1 MSSLF
6 DHLSFDLPMPS
17 LSAAS
22 ASGHV
27 DEVDDR
33 GVPAWALGEGE
44 APPPRGARPAGQ
56 NPAIWSFFMSSMF
69 R

>member
-27 DEVDDR
+27 DEVDDAGDLAVVEDR
-33 GVPAWALGEGE
+33 VAGMTALHHLQDFAQVGVHVEDVHP
-44 APPPRGARPAGQ
+44 
-56 NPAIWSFFMSSMF
+56 
-69 R
+69 